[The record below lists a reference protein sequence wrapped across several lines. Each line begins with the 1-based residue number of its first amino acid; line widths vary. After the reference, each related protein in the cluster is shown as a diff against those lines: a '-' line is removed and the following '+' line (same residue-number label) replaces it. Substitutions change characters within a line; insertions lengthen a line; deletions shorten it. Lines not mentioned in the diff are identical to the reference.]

1 MMYVFCIVYTVYTTP
16 TNSALLVAG
25 YILLKIKEDDH
36 TVVITAVKIPALQV
50 LTSKRSDNWKKG
62 LKRA

>member
-1 MMYVFCIVYTVYTTP
+1 MYRTP
-16 TNSALLVAG
+16 TNSVLLVAG

-36 TVVITAVKIPALQV
+36 TVVITAVKISALQV

-62 LKRA
+62 L